1 MTQQANQVIQQ
12 QSLLHR
18 QKPPYRADQVG
29 SLLRSERIK
38 TARSQKTAGDIS
50 AEQLRLIENEE
61 ITRIVEKQKEIGL
74 QAVTDGEFRRSW
86 WHFDFLEGLDGV
98 ESYEAD
104 TGIQFQQQQTK
115 ARAIKV
121 TGKLDFTDHPMLE
134 DYKFLH
140 SIAGDHTA
148 KMTIP
153 SPSMLHFR
161 GEIDEHAYRDQ
172 EAFFHDLALT
182 YKKAIQAFYD
192 AGCRYLQLDDTSWAY
207 FCSEEQKEQMRA
219 RGLDP
224 NELTTLYAKMI
235 NEAIADRPNDLT
247 ITMHICRGNFRSTWI
262 ASGGYEPV
270 AETLFAGLNIDGF
283 FLEYDSDRAG
293 GFEPL
298 RFVQR
303 PDLQVVLGLITSKFG
318 ELENPEDIKRRID
331 EASRFVDVNQLCL
344 SPQCG
349 FASTEEGNLLTED
362 QQWAKLRHGIDI
374 AQDVWK

>member
-1 MTQQANQVIQQ
+1 MIESSVVKKA
-12 QSLLHR
+12 
-18 QKPPYRADQVG
+18 PFRADHVG

-38 TARSQKTAGDIS
+38 QARTDKTNGTIT
-50 AEQLRLIENEE
+50 AEQLRKIENEE

-98 ESYEAD
+98 EGFEAD
-104 TGIQFQQQQTK
+104 AGIQFSAKQTK
-115 ARAIKV
+115 SRGIRV
-121 TGKLDFTDHPMLE
+121 TGKLDFTNHPMLD

-161 GEIDEHAYRDQ
+161 GEIDSNIYSDKES
-172 EAFFHDLALT
+172 FFQDLAQA

-192 AGCRYLQLDDTSWAY
+192 AGCRYLQFDDTAWAY
-207 FCSEEQKEQMRA
+207 LCSDEQKQKIRE

-224 NELTTLYAKMI
+224 DELIDYYAETI
-235 NEAIADRPNDLT
+235 NQVVADRPDDLT

-262 ASGGYEPV
+262 SSGGYEPV
-270 AETLFAGLNIDGF
+270 ADVLFDRLNIDGF

-298 RFVQR
+298 RHVKR
-303 PDLQVVLGLITSKFG
+303 NDLQIVLGLITSKVG
-318 ELENPEDIKRRID
+318 DLESKDEIKQRIE
-331 EASRFVDVNQLCL
+331 EASQYVDKSQLSI

-362 QQWAKLRHGIDI
+362 QQWDKLKHVVDI
-374 AQDVWK
+374 ATEVW

>member
-1 MTQQANQVIQQ
+1 MMEQMTEQHSNP
-12 QSLLHR
+12 SLQR
-18 QKPPYRADQVG
+18 KEPPFRADQVG

-38 TARSQKTAGDIS
+38 KARLQKAAGDIT

-74 QAVTDGEFRRSW
+74 QAVTDGEFRRAW
-86 WHFDFLEGLDGV
+86 WHFDFLENLDGV
-98 ESYEAD
+98 EGYD
-104 TGIQFQQQQTK
+104 TESGIQFHQKQTK
-115 ARAIKV
+115 SYAAKV
-121 TGKLDFTDHPMLE
+121 KSKLDFTHHPMLE

-140 SIAGDHTA
+140 SIAGVHTA

-161 GEIDEHAYRDQ
+161 GEIEKSAYSDK
-172 EAFFHDLALT
+172 EEFFHDLAQT

-207 FCSEEQKEQMRA
+207 LCSEEQKEQIRT

-224 NELTTLYAKMI
+224 DELSALYAKTI
-235 NEAIADRPNDLT
+235 NEAVADRPDDLR

-262 ASGGYEPV
+262 SSGGYEPV
-270 AETLFAGLNIDGF
+270 AETLFDNLDIDGF

-298 RFVQR
+298 RFVKR
-303 PDLQVVLGLITSKFG
+303 PDLQIVLGLVTSKFG

-331 EASRFVDVNQLCL
+331 EASRFVDLNQLSL

-349 FASTEEGNLLTED
+349 FASTEEGNLLTEE
-362 QQWAKLRHGIDI
+362 QQWAKLRHVVEI